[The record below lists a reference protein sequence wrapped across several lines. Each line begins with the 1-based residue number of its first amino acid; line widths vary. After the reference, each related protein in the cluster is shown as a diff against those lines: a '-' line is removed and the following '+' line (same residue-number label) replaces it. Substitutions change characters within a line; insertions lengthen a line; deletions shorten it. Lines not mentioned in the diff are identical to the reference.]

1 MTEEEKNLNEAHSDG
16 DAASQDVP
24 EADAAFDVPCDISVC
39 VTCAQQDAPSGV
51 ADESADVKGNTKI
64 KNKKEKKRSRR
75 RKRVATPVSN
85 AQRCGNG
92 ERGGWVA
99 LSALAVLALLICLA
113 TLVALMAECG
123 VFRRITEAVTG
134 GGSRAD
140 TVVTNKYIFV
150 REDGTTGRLS
160 IPEIADKVSP
170 SVVGIAVKK
179 TASSGVGS
187 GIIKTSDGYIITN
200 YHVTDE
206 ATEIYVITADGM
218 NYPARY
224 IGGNELADVAVIKIE
239 AEGLIA
245 AEFGDSDSL
254 IVGETTVAIGTSGSM
269 EYAGT
274 VTTGIISC
282 ANRNVGFYDD
292 SGLLQKTMHLIQ
304 TSTQINPGNS
314 GGPLIDGDGRVIGI
328 NTYKIKSEG
337 FEGLGFAIPINGAL
351 KVVDAILAGNDNETG
366 GIVSL
371 AAKLGITGMAVTRG
385 TSFTYEN
392 ESGAVMAVAEV
403 DGVAV
408 ITIASDKYDAALKLK
423 PGDIITSID
432 GIRASTID
440 DIREAVAKK
449 TPGESVAL
457 VLVRSGAEIKLD
469 VILGS

>member
-16 DAASQDVP
+16 DAARDMP
-24 EADAAFDVPCDISVC
+24 EADAVFDAPCDLSVC
-39 VTCAQQDAPSGV
+39 VTCTQPDAPSGV
-51 ADESADVKGNTKI
+51 ADELSTVKENTKI

-75 RKRVATPVSN
+75 RKRVATPGSD
-85 AQRCGNG
+85 AQRRGNG

-99 LSALAVLALLICLA
+99 LSALAVFALLICLA

-123 VFRRITEAVTG
+123 MFRRITEAVTG
-134 GGSRAD
+134 GSHAN
-140 TVVTNKYIFV
+140 TLVTNKYIFV

-200 YHVTDE
+200 YHVTDD
-206 ATEIYVITADGM
+206 ATEIYVITANGM

-224 IGGNELADVAVIKIE
+224 IGGNELADVAVIKID
-239 AEGLIA
+239 AAGLTA

-254 IVGETTVAIGTSGSM
+254 VVGETTVAIGTPGSI

-432 GIRASTID
+432 GICASTID
-440 DIREAVAKK
+440 DIREAVARK

-457 VLVRSGAEIKLD
+457 VLVRSGSEIKLD